1 MFRFIA
7 VAQVKEVNIDFTI
20 QCHLSRVDYHEF
32 KADVSV
38 VVRVVGEKL
47 MIFANAWDH
56 HH

>member
-38 VVRVVGEKL
+38 VVRVVGERL